1 MCVYECLCVIGTV
14 KYISPFMLCCR
25 AQIFMLEIDVV
36 AFSWR
41 CFLHLLYKH
50 ENGGGVAEEERDI
63 DDKLVSLLIVLE

>member
-50 ENGGGVAEEERDI
+50 ENGGVAEEERDI